1 MTNFAQN
8 TCYTE
13 TYLDFSGM
21 FFVVATR
28 KWLSRLRVQTFDGR

>member
-28 KWLSRLRVQTFDGR
+28 KMAVTPACADI

>member
-13 TYLDFSGM
+13 TYLDFQVC
-21 FFVVATR
+21 FFVMAER
-28 KWLSRLRVQTFDGR
+28 KMAVTPVWTGI

>member
-21 FFVVATR
+21 FLLWR
-28 KWLSRLRVQTFDGR
+28 RGKWLSRLRVQTFDGR